1 MPEAVVAL
9 GQAKRVVGRLRFE
22 SDGRRQHSQ
31 FEYDREWLSS
41 EDRFP
46 LAPGLPL
53 RTGGFFGDLYRN
65 LPTALI
71 HNPYRPTNAPM

>member
-1 MPEAVVAL
+1 M

-41 EDRFP
+41 EDSFP

-53 RTGGFFGDLYRN
+53 RTGGFFAAARHSAHPIREF
-65 LPTALI
+65 PTAG
-71 HNPYRPTNAPM
+71 TDA